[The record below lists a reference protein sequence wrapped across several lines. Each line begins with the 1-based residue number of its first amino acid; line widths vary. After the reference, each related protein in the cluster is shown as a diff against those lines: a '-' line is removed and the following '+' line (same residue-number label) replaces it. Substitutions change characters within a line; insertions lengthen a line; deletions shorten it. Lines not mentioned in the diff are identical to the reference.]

1 MMCRQRWKGTTK
13 VSNNQVTRSRSPGP
27 KPHALVQQRNWN
39 LIPYLITCASNTQ
52 VNLHHF
58 IVRVTIIDSLGAHVL
73 LFLWRL
79 HLHGH
84 RLAEAFSGVSGK
96 LLGSRQAGFR
106 EASGKPPGSFREA
119 SGQHPGTLP
128 GSSWEASGK
137 LPGTLP
143 GSFREASGKLPGNL
157 PGSFREASG
166 KLPGNLPGS
175 IREASRNAS
184 GKLPL
189 PGTLPGRL
197 RGASGD
203 ACGKL
208 AGRFWEASLEAAR
221 QLPESF
227 WEVFRKLPR
236 SFRQRSG
243 HVLGNLPLWCEPHG
257 EWLGVYGRH
266 YWLRIGCCIFRFF
279 HLFLVSHWH
288 HWFSQ

>member
-1 MMCRQRWKGTTK
+1 MCRQRWKGTTK

-96 LLGSRQAGFR
+96 LLGSRRAGFR

-119 SGQHPGTLP
+119 SGQHPG
-128 GSSWEASGK
+128 SFQER
-137 LPGTLP
+137 
-143 GSFREASGKLPGNL
+143 FREAPHH
-157 PGSFREASG
+157 
-166 KLPGNLPGS
+166 
-175 IREASRNAS
+175 
-184 GKLPL
+184 L

-243 HVLGNLPLWCEPHG
+243 HVLGNLPLRCEPHG

-266 YWLRIGCCIFRFF
+266 YWLRIGCCILRFF
-279 HLFLVSHWH
+279 HLFLVPHWH
-288 HWFSQ
+288 HLFSQ

>member
-1 MMCRQRWKGTTK
+1 MCRQRWKGTTK

-96 LLGSRQAGFR
+96 LLGSRRAGFR

-128 GSSWEASGK
+128 GSSREASGK

-184 GKLPL
+184 GKLPTTFRERFPEGCGEL
-189 PGTLPGRL
+189 PGTLVGSLRGGSGRL
-197 RGASGD
+197 PWRLPGSFQKASGKFSGSFPEASGNAPGTCWEIYRIGASLMGNGWV
-203 ACGKL
+203 CMG
-208 AGRFWEASLEAAR
+208 GTTG
-221 QLPESF
+221 
-227 WEVFRKLPR
+227 
-236 SFRQRSG
+236 SG
-243 HVLGNLPLWCEPHG
+243 
-257 EWLGVYGRH
+257 
-266 YWLRIGCCIFRFF
+266 
-279 HLFLVSHWH
+279 LVVA
-288 HWFSQ
+288 F